1 VGRDRQQPRQ
11 LRYLLLAL
19 LQLFGGLFLLAFVA
33 FPTPT
38 SPRGLD
44 LVLGSASIG
53 LAAMSWFRLH
63 RMAPWALHVSLAGS
77 TTITALLVLGMPTGQ
92 GQVFSSYG
100 FVLVAAFAG
109 TFFSGR
115 ALAGHL
121 GAAVVAWLAVCAIN
135 PLLGTPLT
143 PIIVAAI
150 VVMIGWS
157 FAFVTQQARA
167 ATERTRAVWQSQID
181 PFVILEPVRGRAG
194 EVVDLRYVEA
204 NDVAVATLGVP
215 RDELLGATVLQIMP
229 GQLQERLFELCVHA
243 IETGEPVILHAE
255 PLVDDRSGTQ
265 LWLDVRAFRA
275 GSSLAM
281 TWSDVSEQVAAQEEL
296 RRRARTDDLTG
307 FLSRRAGLE
316 LLQRRLEERRS
327 GERAGA
333 LLFCDLDRFKAVNDS
348 YGHETGDAVLR
359 AVAERVRASLRAD
372 DLAIRLGGDE
382 FLVVLVGAEGDVAV
396 RVADKLRDAVARPVA
411 AGGRDIEVG
420 LSVGVVTPDD
430 GEGVDDVVARA
441 DDAMYRAKREGRGRV
456 VVA

>member
-100 FVLVAAFAG
+100 FVLVASFAG

-115 ALAGHL
+115 ALVWHLAG
-121 GAAVVAWLAVCAIN
+121 AIVAWLAVCALN
-135 PLLGTPLT
+135 PLFSSPLI
-143 PIIVAAI
+143 PIIVSVI
-150 VVMIGWS
+150 VAMLGWA
-157 FAFVTQQARA
+157 FAFVTEQARA
-167 ATERTRAVWQSQID
+167 AGERMRAVWQSQID
-181 PFVILEPVRGRAG
+181 PFVILDAVRDGGR
-194 EVVDLRYVEA
+194 VVDLAYVEA
-204 NDVAVATLGVP
+204 NDAAVVMLGVE
-215 RDELLGATVLQIMP
+215 RSALIGSTVLSIMP
-229 GQLQERLFELCVHA
+229 GQTRERLFGLCVQA
-243 IETGEPVILHAE
+243 LETGEPVILHAE
-255 PLVDDRSGTQ
+255 PFVDDRSGEQ

-316 LLQRRLEERRS
+316 LLQQLLEERRS
-327 GERAGA
+327 GSRAGA
-333 LLFCDLDRFKAVNDS
+333 LLFCDLDRFKAVNDT
-348 YGHETGDAVLR
+348 YGHEAGDVVLR
-359 AVAERVRASLRAD
+359 AVAERVRASLRAN
-372 DLAIRLGGDE
+372 DLAVRLGGDE
-382 FLVVLVGAEGDVAV
+382 FLVVLVGTDGDAAV
-396 RVADKLRDAVARPVA
+396 DVADKLREAVALPVVVGA
-411 AGGRDIEVG
+411 REIRVG
-420 LSVGVVTPDD
+420 LSVGVVGPAA

-441 DDAMYRAKREGRGRV
+441 DEAMYRAKREGRGRV
-456 VVA
+456 VLA